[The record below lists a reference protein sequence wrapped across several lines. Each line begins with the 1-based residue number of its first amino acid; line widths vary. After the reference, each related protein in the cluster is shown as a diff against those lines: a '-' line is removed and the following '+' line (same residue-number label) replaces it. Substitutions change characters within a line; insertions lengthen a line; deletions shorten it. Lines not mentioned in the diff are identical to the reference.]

1 MKWTKKIIAQVLLVD
16 GLLFWFFH
24 RVYNNFTQRNSNLS
38 EESEHLK
45 MTAVIG
51 SFQGSHKAHDR
62 YELESLKQQFD
73 LEIYSICTTNS

>member
-1 MKWTKKIIAQVLLVD
+1 
-16 GLLFWFFH
+16 
-24 RVYNNFTQRNSNLS
+24 
-38 EESEHLK
+38 

-73 LEIYSICTTNS
+73 LEISSICTTNSYLTQAEADTWMG